1 MGVRQKNLRQRLV
14 CLPGRTPTPERRLEL
29 LRRGELRW
37 SARDEGWEVLIPAAA
52 FKNAHSSYFDSRPL
66 RLVLLNLGGLY
77 AELDVYLRRRRPP
90 RLGAPGTSTARL
102 DHPAANQARQAHAR
116 IAHRRRHHR
125 LHRAPGA

>member
-14 CLPGRTPTPERRLEL
+14 CLPGRTPTAERRLEL

-77 AELDVYLRRRRPP
+77 AELDVYLRRRPP
-90 RLGAPGTSTARL
+90 
-102 DHPAANQARQAHAR
+102 D
-116 IAHRRRHHR
+116 
-125 LHRAPGA
+125 